1 MSAEASAAVLKHAQ
15 GSDAEWRMLAL
26 LADAANPRGVV
37 SGLSLAEL
45 AERMGRTE
53 KGVSG
58 VKGRLLKSGQLE
70 ELEKG
75 GGRGRSAVYAIKLP
89 GLTGPEPPAEKGGS
103 APDTPPAE
111 GGNGAAAS
119 NTGQKKASSSK
130 DPRADFRQELRDAD
144 VPDEMVADG
153 EEFLG
158 RKRKVNSQIVT
169 PAEMA
174 IAAAAL
180 AAYNREFEWDGR
192 KGSEVGL
199 GSALTPIVMRIREHP
214 SWDAAKHVRLVES
227 AWRFRWWEQSDRK
240 RRPTPNVIWSDK
252 SFPEVVQDAKEEH
265 EGKKKS
271 ERHYTRKRDRG
282 QEG

>member
-1 MSAEASAAVLKHAQ
+1 MSAEAMAAVFKHAQ
-15 GSDAEWRMLAL
+15 GSDAEWRMLIL
-26 LADAANPRGVV
+26 MADAANPRGVI
-37 SGLSLAEL
+37 SGVSLAEL
-45 AERMGRTE
+45 GERMGRKE
-53 KGVSG
+53 KGASA
-58 VKGRLLKSGQLE
+58 VKGRLVQSGQLE
-70 ELEKG
+70 ELQKG
-75 GGRGRSAVYAIKLP
+75 GGRGRSAVYWIKLP
-89 GLTGPEPPAEKGGS
+89 GLDGPEENPPSGKPDSLPGNPPAGE
-103 APDTPPAE
+103 
-111 GGNGAAAS
+111 GNGAGAS
-119 NTGQKKASSSK
+119 NTGEKKASSSS
-130 DPRADFRQELRDAD
+130 DAGAVFRQELRDAD

-153 EEFLG
+153 LEFLT

-180 AAYNREFEWDGR
+180 AAYNREFEWEGR

-227 AWRFRWWEQSDRK
+227 AWRFRWWEQGGRK
-240 RRPTPNVIWSDK
+240 RRPTPNVIWSEK

-271 ERHYTRKRDRG
+271 ERHYTRQR
-282 QEG
+282 